1 MPKSV
6 CIINLSAP
14 EIQIAVLIDNQ
25 LKDINLRLPWEVGFR
40 QENDDT
46 LVPCFGE
53 AFKRLNSNHPA
64 EVKFG
69 YLDVH
74 FKAITDEKTLQHLF
88 HAFFEEIFHQ
98 QLPEHGYPIEAMS
111 VYAITPYQWTATH
124 RQQLRRALKRVK
136 SDVQVSFL
144 KPSNVILRGVLS
156 QVLCLVAYYQ
166 KAWMDILTDAN
177 NCHLFLIDFAR
188 YDFVVYQMICS
199 QLEDN
204 ATVELTDML
213 RFTEYSSEIEKK
225 IAGVQKA
232 LQKVKDE
239 QHVVVGF
246 SGSINDDVALT
257 IIESLHAQGNKHDR
271 PNRGVSKF
279 TLTIIE
285 SLHAQGS
292 PTFLEPQATAT
303 LLGGVELVRQFEE
316 KKFESPLHFVYHFCY
331 GVRLPDGKW
340 VELVPKTWT
349 PPYHRKKAFRI
360 TESLEKLEKFDVQLF
375 CGLSLT
381 DNSDVHHV
389 ATLAIDYPENN
400 NFSSRNPMEFILSV
414 TLNDATHGT
423 FALHLPDTEERK
435 SVDFSVP
442 VLMD

>member
-1 MPKSV
+1 MPKRV
-6 CIINLSAP
+6 YIINFSAP

-25 LKDINLRLPWEVGFR
+25 LQDINLRLPWEVGFR
-40 QENDDT
+40 QESDDT
-46 LVPCFGE
+46 LAACFGE
-53 AFKRLNSNHPA
+53 AFKRLNSNRPT
-64 EVKFG
+64 EVRFRDLDVKF
-69 YLDVH
+69 
-74 FKAITDEKTLQHLF
+74 KEIKDERTLECLF
-88 HAFFEEIFHQ
+88 NAFFEEIFHR
-98 QLPEHGYPIEAMS
+98 QLPDHGYPTDAMS
-111 VYAITPYQWTATH
+111 VYAITPYQWKPTH
-124 RQQLRRALKRVK
+124 RQQLRWALQGIK

-144 KPSNVILRGVLS
+144 KLSNVTLRGVLS
-156 QVLCLVAYYQ
+156 QILCLLVYYQ
-166 KAWMDILTDAN
+166 RAWMDMLTDSN

-204 ATVELTDML
+204 ITVELTDAL
-213 RFTEYSSEIEKK
+213 RFTDYFSETEKK

-232 LQKVKDE
+232 LQKVEDE

-246 SGSINDDVALT
+246 SGSIDDDGALAVIETLRARCNKHDRPNRDVSKFALT
-257 IIESLHAQGNKHDR
+257 IIESLHAQCG
-271 PNRGVSKF
+271 
-279 TLTIIE
+279 
-285 SLHAQGS
+285 
-292 PTFLEPQATAT
+292 PTFPEPQATAT

-316 KKFESPLHFVYHFCY
+316 KSVERPLHFVYHFCY

-349 PPYHRKKAFRI
+349 PPYHRKKAFRV
-360 TESLEKLEKFDVQLF
+360 TGSLEKFDVQLF

-389 ATLAIDYPENN
+389 ATLDIAPPENKKYTLN
-400 NFSSRNPMEFILSV
+400 SPMEFVLSV

-423 FALHLPDTEERK
+423 FALHLPNTAEPK